1 MTTKTHAKRPA
12 LAPLIVDVAV
22 PVGGY
27 YLLKDGFG
35 TSTFAALA
43 GSSVVPA
50 LRTAWGVV
58 RERAVNGLAALILAV
73 NVVGLLLGL
82 VSGDPRLMLAKES
95 AVGSVVGLG
104 VLVSVA
110 LGKPLMTAA
119 MKPWLVKGRVEREAA
134 WERLCT
140 GSADFRR
147 AERVFSAVWGGFLLA
162 ECVVRVVGVYTL
174 PVDTMVWLGSVI
186 VVVTLGSAFLVS
198 GALAA
203 GPMARMLLAEVEAD
217 READAT
223 TGAGTGAVSA
233 RTTDVPEVA
242 LAR

>member
-12 LAPLIVDVAV
+12 LTPLIVDVAV

-35 TSTFAALA
+35 TSAFAALA

-58 RERAVNGLAALILAV
+58 RERALNGLAALILAV

-104 VLVSVA
+104 VLVSVT

-119 MKPWLVKGRVEREAA
+119 MKPWLVKGRAEREAA
-134 WERLCT
+134 WERLCA

-147 AERVFSAVWGGFLLA
+147 AERVFSGVWGGFLLA
-162 ECVVRVVGVYTL
+162 ECVVRVAGAYTL

-186 VVVTLGSAFLVS
+186 LVVTLGSAFVVS

-203 GPMARMLLAEVEAD
+203 GPMARMLLAEVEVGAATD
-217 READAT
+217 AEAGEETA
-223 TGAGTGAVSA
+223 AVSG
-233 RTTDVPEVA
+233 RTVGAPEVA